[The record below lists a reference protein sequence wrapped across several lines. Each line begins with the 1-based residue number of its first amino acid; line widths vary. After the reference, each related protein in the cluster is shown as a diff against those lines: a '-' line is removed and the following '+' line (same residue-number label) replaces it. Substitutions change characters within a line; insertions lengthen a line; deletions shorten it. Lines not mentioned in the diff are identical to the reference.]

1 MSLRSASV
9 YTHDSPRENA
19 LYSSNATLKK
29 DGRKKKTE
37 RKKMPTLLTWSRWTP
52 PFLGLGPAISGRPG
66 ELRIPWA
73 GAGGGERSPY
83 HSRNSLPGSPCAW
96 RRGVGAGIGWVGGQ
110 RTVTQTQMGACRAWR
125 GGRWSGR
132 EGGRRGRAEQGPGR
146 LHSPDQAPTLLRGP
160 QHLLAGHGPGAALAE
175 AGV

>member
-1 MSLRSASV
+1 
-9 YTHDSPRENA
+9 
-19 LYSSNATLKK
+19 
-29 DGRKKKTE
+29 
-37 RKKMPTLLTWSRWTP
+37 MPTLLTWSRWTP

-110 RTVTQTQMGACRAWR
+110 RTETQTQMGACRAWR
-125 GGRWSGR
+125 GGRWSGER
-132 EGGRRGRAEQGPGR
+132 AGEGAGQSRAQGACTPQTRLPRFSEDLSISWRAMALVLPWQRLGCDPLLLTSPSPHKQSGRTHRPSRSCLFGSQSCEMQ
-146 LHSPDQAPTLLRGP
+146 Q
-160 QHLLAGHGPGAALAE
+160 
-175 AGV
+175 